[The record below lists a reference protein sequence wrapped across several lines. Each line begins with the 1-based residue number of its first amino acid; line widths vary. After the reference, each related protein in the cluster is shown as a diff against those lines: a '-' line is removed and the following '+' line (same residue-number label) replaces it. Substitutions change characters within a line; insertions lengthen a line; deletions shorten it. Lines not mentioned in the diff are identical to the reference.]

1 MECTC
6 LYRVCEELS
15 PRHPW
20 IIHDP
25 WCPEHGDFP
34 NLGGHLY
41 NLGDVYDKLFRRP
54 NHDRG

>member
-6 LYRVCEELS
+6 LVNLNHELNYDD
-15 PRHPW
+15 HPA
-20 IIHDP
+20 ILRDP
-25 WCPEHGDFP
+25 WCPKHGDSS
-34 NLGGHLY
+34 GGSDSY